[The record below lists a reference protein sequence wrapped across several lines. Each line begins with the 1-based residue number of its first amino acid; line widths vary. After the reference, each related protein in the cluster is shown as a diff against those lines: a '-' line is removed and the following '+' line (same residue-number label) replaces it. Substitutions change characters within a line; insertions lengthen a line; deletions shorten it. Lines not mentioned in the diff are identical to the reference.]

1 MFSRLKQFFSPRLD
15 DYNNNT
21 KKMISKYGNNRII
34 EINIYRT
41 PLYSI
46 INKFI
51 NTLSLGGWNDLQK
64 KYGFDTFYHLGV
76 VLTLENN
83 KNIIVEKLDVISI
96 SDSYKTNST
105 TQIKKVSNY
114 TPNTENLNTFLS
126 SARSGLNNDKL
137 WFGYDPLT
145 NNCQYFIKYLL
156 EYNNLYDEEL
166 NNFIFQD
173 ISDLVKDF
181 KSTKSGYITS
191 KIMKFTTDLSATF
204 NKLLG
209 RGIPILFN
217 NLTKSDLYKIIKIYD
232 LSKLIKN
239 YRKLSKKELINN
251 IETFLYIDNNTIH
264 KKDNIILIHTY
275 LLELNKLNIKS
286 KNIKDE
292 KKLKSIYN
300 KILKIEKKLGSI

>member
-1 MFSRLKQFFSPRLD
+1 MFSRIKKYFSPRLD
-15 DYNNNT
+15 DYNNHT
-21 KKMISKYGNNRII
+21 KKMISKYGNNKII
-34 EINIYRT
+34 EMNVYRT

-51 NTLSLGGWNDLQK
+51 NTISFGSWSDLQK
-64 KYGFDTFYHLGV
+64 KYGYDKFYHLAL
-76 VLTLENN
+76 VLTLDNN
-83 KNIIVEKLDVISI
+83 KNIIIEKLDVINI
-96 SDSYKTNST
+96 SDSYKTDAT
-105 TQIKKVSNY
+105 TEIKKVSNY
-114 TPNTENLNTFLS
+114 IPNTENLNTILA

-156 EYNNLYDEEL
+156 EYNNLYNDEL

-173 ISDLVKDF
+173 ISDLVKEF

-209 RGIPILFN
+209 RGIPIQFN
-217 NLTKSDLYKIIKIYD
+217 NLSKPDLYKIISVYK
-232 LSKLIKN
+232 LNKLIKN
-239 YRKLSKKELINN
+239 YRKLSKKELIKN
-251 IETFLYIDNNTIH
+251 IEIFLYIDNNIIH
-264 KKDNIILIHTY
+264 TKDNIILVHNY
-275 LLELNKLNIKS
+275 LLELNKLHDKS

-300 KILKIEKKLGSI
+300 KILKIEKKLNTI